1 MTGYPVIS
9 NSYESSDFMERFER
23 GFREQQEN
31 DEPTRREYERMF
43 YDATVKKWTAYYA
56 SGCLAYQLFVASGKE
71 SLLRSF
77 ITTMLTGLV
86 FMIPVM
92 VIAHVVSFFFEDDR
106 IYPIIKNKKWLI
118 VLFAVPAAIML
129 YSYVSS

>member
-1 MTGYPVIS
+1 
-9 NSYESSDFMERFER
+9 MERFER

-43 YDATVKKWTAYYA
+43 YTATVKEWTAYYA
-56 SGCLAYQLFVASGKE
+56 SGCLAYQFFVASGEE

-77 ITTMLTGLV
+77 VTTMLTGLV

-92 VIAHVVSFFFEDDR
+92 IVAHVVSYFFENDR

-129 YSYVSS
+129 YRFVS